1 MEEKKMSKFLK
12 TIDTKNMGFYRFP
25 KFLFTNR
32 KYKNI
37 SIDAKVLYMLLLDRM
52 CLSDKNK
59 LQDEQEEVFLYFT
72 QKEVMKLLGYAH
84 GKVSRLFKE
93 LSLAKLIYRDKSGN
107 GRAHRIY
114 MMKSSDFCEQESV
127 EDEEET

>member
-1 MEEKKMSKFLK
+1 MSKFLK

-93 LSLAKLIYRDKSGN
+93 LSLVKLIYIN
-107 GRAHRIY
+107 LE
-114 MMKSSDFCEQESV
+114 M
-127 EDEEET
+127 EEHIEFI